1 MESNRTTK
9 AVINIKRNDML
20 ENMDNVEYI
29 KFMESKGY
37 IRERLHID
45 ETSEIVTVRDL
56 GKGLVGKVIDIRC
69 PSRYKIFI
77 LGRNQLPKNT
87 LPKNDLPDVTI
98 LYTLA
103 IKLEDSDGNE
113 ISPDSRIRI
122 IKEKPS
128 LEMMM
133 CATMLYKDVTRTEY
147 SKISPNRT
155 KPENKLYR
163 FNNRIQ
169 MNGEDHLSIEVISP
183 NLDINHSG
191 TKLDLDIDL
200 WEEM

>member
-1 MESNRTTK
+1 MESNRTAKT
-9 AVINIKRNDML
+9 VINIRRNDML
-20 ENMDNVEYI
+20 EKMDSTEYI

-37 IRERLHID
+37 TRERMHID

-56 GKGLVGKVIDIRC
+56 GKDCVGKVIDIRC

-87 LPKNDLPDVTI
+87 SSDIADLHA
-98 LYTLA
+98 LA
-103 IKLEDSDGNE
+103 LKLSDLNGSE
-113 ISPDSRIRI
+113 ISPYSRVKI

-128 LEMMM
+128 LDMMM

-147 SKISPNRT
+147 LKISPNGT
-155 KPENKLYR
+155 KPDNKLYR
-163 FNNRIQ
+163 FNNSIQ
-169 MNGEDHLSIEVISP
+169 MNGEDRLSIEVIQP
-183 NLDINHSG
+183 NFDINHSN
-191 TKLDLDIDL
+191 TKLYLDIDL